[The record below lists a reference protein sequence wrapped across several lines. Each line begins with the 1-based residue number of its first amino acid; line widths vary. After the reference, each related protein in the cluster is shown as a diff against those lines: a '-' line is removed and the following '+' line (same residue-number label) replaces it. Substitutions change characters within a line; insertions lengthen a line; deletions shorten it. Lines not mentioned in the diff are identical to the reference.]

1 MRRGLKG
8 FIAAPPVAGG
18 FSHQGGERPMSAC
31 IGNWVTVIEGKRTA
45 K

>member
-18 FSHQGGERPMSAC
+18 FSHHGDEKAMGAC
-31 IGNWVTVIEGKRTA
+31 VGNWATTIDDKRTA